1 MNFNSLKTKFKNK
14 QDITFL
20 MLGILMTSLVLVFI
34 FYSIN
39 FLASEI
45 KEVLNAGKVANVTS
59 VKFDIEKIKVLEI
72 SKMQK

>member
-1 MNFNSLKTKFKNK
+1 MNFNSLKIKFKNK

-20 MLGILMTSLVLVFI
+20 MLGILMTSLVLIFI